1 MDTRSEILSRAC
13 ELYLEEGL
21 EGFSMR
27 ELARRVGV
35 TAPALYRHYD
45 GRDEVLAAVVDEAYG
60 LLSRYLQRALT
71 GATPRERFLRAGRA
85 YLDFALEQ
93 PRFYRAI
100 YAGPQMLG
108 RQSLPDEL
116 AEQACSIGQFWIDR
130 VRECQDE
137 GILDPGL
144 EPGEVARTLWA
155 HAHGL
160 VSLYLQG
167 MVELG
172 EEELR
177 EVYMASSGRVL
188 RGMATAA
195 FERDGTRGD
204 WETGSPSRP

>member
-1 MDTRSEILSRAC
+1 MTDTQSEILSRAC
-13 ELYLEEGL
+13 ELYHEEGL

-60 LLSRYLQRALT
+60 LLSRYLQRAL
-71 GATPRERFLRAGRA
+71 AAPTPRERFLRAGRA
-85 YLDFALEQ
+85 YLDFALEE

-100 YAGPQMLG
+100 Y
-108 RQSLPDEL
+108 
-116 AEQACSIGQFWIDR
+116 FWIDR
-130 VRECQDE
+130 VRECQDD
-137 GILDPGL
+137 GILDPDL
-144 EPGEVARTLWA
+144 EPGDVARSLWA

-167 MVELG
+167 MIELG

-177 EVYMASSGRVL
+177 ELYMASGGRVL

-195 FERDGTRGD
+195 FGASGRREDG
-204 WETGSPSRP
+204 ETAAVGPS